1 MIPAQR
7 AWLKA
12 PTLVI
17 VLAIASA
24 VLAAAVIHQATRSWL
39 ATHNPDAALAWGLAS
54 PEALSALAEERFD
67 DARRLGH
74 DDEAARFARQSLLAA
89 PMDERALRVLA
100 LETEKAG
107 GHTRAKM
114 LMVIGDQLSRRD
126 TFTETWLFQ
135 HAVWDQD
142 WRNASLHADALLRRQ
157 WQLETVLYPAMVG
170 ALHDPDAV
178 APFVDRLSETPDWRG
193 GFLRV
198 LAGRSA
204 DPADAARL
212 FEALAVSATPPTDEE
227 SGYIVER
234 YVAQGDFRDAR
245 ALWARLLPRG
255 VHLSGGLVYNGDFR
269 AAPGAPPFNWRLMQN
284 DGASAEMTPAS
295 DGAPALHVLAPATT
309 NTVVAAQL
317 LSLSPGSYRLSGVAL
332 VEPGQTGDLF
342 AWRLG
347 CVSQGATSVAEVRQ
361 ADGSAGWRPFSVAF
375 QVPAQGCDAQW
386 LALVGLA
393 HEGFQQAEGWYR
405 GLAIQPLDV
414 LTSMH

>member
-1 MIPAQR
+1 MPCF
-7 AWLKA
+7 
-12 PTLVI
+12 
-17 VLAIASA
+17 
-24 VLAAAVIHQATRSWL
+24 AANGS
-39 ATHNPDAALAWGLAS
+39 
-54 PEALSALAEERFD
+54 
-67 DARRLGH
+67 
-74 DDEAARFARQSLLAA
+74 
-89 PMDERALRVLA
+89 
-100 LETEKAG
+100 
-107 GHTRAKM
+107 
-114 LMVIGDQLSRRD
+114 
-126 TFTETWLFQ
+126 
-135 HAVWDQD
+135 
-142 WRNASLHADALLRRQ
+142 
-157 WQLETVLYPAMVG
+157 LETVLYPAMVG

-178 APFVDRLSETPDWRG
+178 APFVDRLSETPDGRG

-198 LAGRSA
+198 RAGGAA

-414 LTSMH
+414 LTSMHRPLARRFSSWHGRVGSLLLLLAEWDQKRSKGLLAVLPRRAMTRLANRFAQARDDLDGIAAS